1 MRPNLPGMARCL
13 VRVITRPVILAAL
26 IIFFSILMA
35 GGTPYAASATATDTP
50 TATPTAT
57 DTATATS
64 TATTTPTS
72 TATTSDTATPT
83 ATSTPKPKP
92 IKLTVSAASLNFK
105 SVKTGSALT
114 KSVTLKNKS
123 NVGDELSNLQVT
135 GQYFSLA
142 SDGCAGAVPPDGK
155 CQYGVSFAP
164 LTKGKFKGEL
174 MFTDLS
180 KNSSHKVKLTGKSVA
195 TPTPVSTATPTASA
209 TPTLIPTPTAT
220 STGATPT
227 ATSTGATA
235 TPTITPSATGTGAT
249 PTPSSTPTAGVAS
262 ISENASAFVYLN
274 NPNRSSATPA
284 QTSQATAVSTASFS
298 TNLNVSD
305 ENVDMSGNAQS
316 TQTSSIAGSTISVD
330 ATATASSD
338 VSACSGQ
345 AAPCI
350 EGNQGFTEFDTDVC
364 LASAAT
370 YTISGTLQASA
381 ALDSDQIYA
390 VAALLVT
397 NELGEPAT
405 SYVNE
410 QAFDDVT
417 DQISMNV
424 ALPAGCFDFNV
435 QVFAVAD
442 GSNTGSANASCSVEF
457 SPQ

>member
-1 MRPNLPGMARCL
+1 MLAGLIILFSMLMARAT
-13 VRVITRPVILAAL
+13 V
-26 IIFFSILMA
+26 
-35 GGTPYAASATATDTP
+35 YAASATP

-57 DTATATS
+57 DTATPTATATS
-64 TATTTPTS
+64 TATATPTS
-72 TATTSDTATPT
+72 TATATPT

-92 IKLTVSAASLNFK
+92 IKLTVSATSLNFK

-123 NVGDELSNLQVT
+123 NVNDELSNLQVT

-174 MFTDLS
+174 TFTDLS
-180 KNSSHKVKLTGKSVA
+180 KNTNHKVKLIGKSVA
-195 TPTPVSTATPTASA
+195 TPTPASTATPTASA
-209 TPTLIPTPTAT
+209 TPTQT
-220 STGATPT
+220 ATPT
-227 ATSTGATA
+227 AT
-235 TPTITPSATGTGAT
+235 PTGAT
-249 PTPSSTPTAGVAS
+249 PTPSSTPTAGLAS

-284 QTSQATAVSTASFS
+284 QTSQATAASTASFS

-316 TQTSSIAGSTISVD
+316 TQTSSVAGSTISVD

-405 SYVNE
+405 DYVNE

-435 QVFAVAD
+435 QVFAVAG

>member
-1 MRPNLPGMARCL
+1 MLAGLTIFSSVLMARATL
-13 VRVITRPVILAAL
+13 
-26 IIFFSILMA
+26 
-35 GGTPYAASATATDTP
+35 YAASATP

-57 DTATATS
+57 DTATPTP
-64 TATTTPTS
+64 TATATPTS
-72 TATTSDTATPT
+72 TATATPT
-83 ATSTPKPKP
+83 ATSTPKPKS
-92 IKLTVSAASLNFK
+92 IKLTVSATSLNFK
-105 SVKTGSALT
+105 TIKTGSALT

-123 NVGDELSNLQVT
+123 NLNDELSNLQVT

-142 SDGCAGAVPPDGK
+142 SDGCAGAVAPGGK

-174 MFTDLS
+174 TFTDLS
-180 KNSSHKVKLTGKSVA
+180 KNSNHKVKLTGKSVA
-195 TPTPVSTATPTASA
+195 TPTPASTATPTASA
-209 TPTLIPTPTAT
+209 TPSQTPTPTATPTGATPTAT

-227 ATSTGATA
+227 AT
-235 TPTITPSATGTGAT
+235 PTGAT
-249 PTPSSTPTAGVAS
+249 PTPSSTPTAGLAS

-284 QTSQATAVSTASFS
+284 QTSQATAASTASFS

-316 TQTSSIAGSTISVD
+316 TQTSSVAGSTISVD

-345 AAPCI
+345 AAPCV

-405 SYVNE
+405 DYVNE

>member
-1 MRPNLPGMARCL
+1 MLAGLIILFSMLMARAT
-13 VRVITRPVILAAL
+13 I
-26 IIFFSILMA
+26 
-35 GGTPYAASATATDTP
+35 YAASATP

-57 DTATATS
+57 DTATPTATATS
-64 TATTTPTS
+64 TATATPTS
-72 TATTSDTATPT
+72 TATATPT

-92 IKLTVSAASLNFK
+92 IKLTVSATSLNFK

-123 NVGDELSNLQVT
+123 NVNDELSNLQVT

-174 MFTDLS
+174 TFTDLS
-180 KNSSHKVKLTGKSVA
+180 KNTNHKVKLIGKSVA
-195 TPTPVSTATPTASA
+195 TPTPASTATPTASA
-209 TPTLIPTPTAT
+209 TPTQT
-220 STGATPT
+220 ATPT
-227 ATSTGATA
+227 AT
-235 TPTITPSATGTGAT
+235 PTGAT
-249 PTPSSTPTAGVAS
+249 PTPSSTPTAGLAS

-284 QTSQATAVSTASFS
+284 QTSQATAASTASFS

-316 TQTSSIAGSTISVD
+316 TQTSSVAGSTISVD

-405 SYVNE
+405 DYVNE

-435 QVFAVAD
+435 QVFAVAG

>member
-1 MRPNLPGMARCL
+1 M
-13 VRVITRPVILAAL
+13 LAAL
-26 IIFFSILMA
+26 IIFFSMLMA
-35 GGTPYAASATATDTP
+35 RGTLYAASATAT
-50 TATPTAT
+50 ATPTAT
-57 DTATATS
+57 DTATPTATATS

-72 TATTSDTATPT
+72 TATATPT

-92 IKLTVSAASLNFK
+92 IKLTVSATSLNFK

-123 NVGDELSNLQVT
+123 NVNDELSNLQVT

-174 MFTDLS
+174 TFTDLS
-180 KNSSHKVKLTGKSVA
+180 KNTNHKVKLIGKSVA
-195 TPTPVSTATPTASA
+195 TPTPASTATPTASA
-209 TPTLIPTPTAT
+209 TPTQTGTPTATPTSATPTAT

-227 ATSTGATA
+227 AT
-235 TPTITPSATGTGAT
+235 PTGAT
-249 PTPSSTPTAGVAS
+249 PTPSSTPTAGLAS

-284 QTSQATAVSTASFS
+284 QTSQATAASTASFS

-305 ENVDMSGNAQS
+305 ENVDMTGNAQS
-316 TQTSSIAGSTISVD
+316 TQTSSVAGSTISVD

-345 AAPCI
+345 AAPCV
-350 EGNQGFTEFDTDVC
+350 EGNQGLTEFDTDVC

-397 NELGEPAT
+397 NEVGEPAT

-435 QVFAVAD
+435 QVFAVAG

>member
-1 MRPNLPGMARCL
+1 M
-13 VRVITRPVILAAL
+13 VITRPAILAAL

-57 DTATATS
+57 DTATPTATATS
-64 TATTTPTS
+64 TVTATPTS

-92 IKLTVSAASLNFK
+92 IKLTVSATSLNFK

-174 MFTDLS
+174 TFTDLS
-180 KNSSHKVKLTGKSVA
+180 KNSNHKVELTGKSVA

-209 TPTLIPTPTAT
+209 TPTLMPTPTPT

-227 ATSTGATA
+227 ATSTGTTATA
-235 TPTITPSATGTGAT
+235 TITPSATPTGAT

-284 QTSQATAVSTASFS
+284 QTSQATAASTASFS

-345 AAPCI
+345 AAPCV

-435 QVFAVAD
+435 QVFAVAG
-442 GSNTGSANASCSVEF
+442 GSNTGSANASCNVEF